1 MDEKSNHGLIKKTK
15 KPGLITMK
23 RYFQLL
29 RVYGQKVIEDA
40 KKELIIAITNDM
52 MRSWMNS

>member
-1 MDEKSNHGLIKKTK
+1 VDEESNHGLIKKTK
-15 KPGLITMK
+15 KLGLITMK

-29 RVYGQKVIEDA
+29 RVYGQEVIEDA
-40 KKELIIAITNDM
+40 KKELIIAIANVI